1 MSAIT
6 FPNSPT
12 PGTQTTVNGITYTFT
27 DGTWVAVGQS
37 NFYSLP
43 TASAQVLG
51 GVKGGGTDITVANDG
66 VISFS
71 GTLPGPKTF
80 TFTVTGNGQTTVND
94 PQTGLNGAIGDYTIT
109 GSDRRGIVSGTNP
122 TIHINE
128 EDTII
133 FNVTAAGQEFRLVW
147 ATAAPTSGP
156 NVGGFEDIG
165 TNSVSTNEAT
175 GQGSGTV
182 TWVSKEQ
189 DGDSLYQGGS
199 NYYYQ
204 DCDQNFTNNPTTY
217 KFGTIKVFHKD
228 TPEGKSDWLELND
241 TPNSYAGQAGKFTK
255 VNAGENAL
263 EFTDSPVPVATST
276 VLGGVKGGGTGI
288 EIAADGLISLATG
301 STFDTNDVDSHLN
314 QSNPTADYVLSW
326 SGTDY
331 AWVEQSGGA
340 GGGTLEHDM
349 WWLATPSAVELG
361 VAGAG
366 RIGYSS
372 KHDTIGRGDTELGDF
387 GRVTQVGFEKSG
399 NGMTEVNGIFT
410 FPSTGHWRVK
420 STVHCYGRESGAQ
433 AGKFASA
440 ITYTS
445 NYNESTNSTY
455 NTYLECQGEP
465 RTANQTAPSY
475 SEIVSYYRTDW
486 TTVWNGND
494 PSRNLDNVFD
504 GSSATYTEMHTSHAD
519 ISYLYLTQGQLTDVV
534 KVVVGYDGD
543 GWLGFNGQQ
552 NNPALM
558 PRTDGG
564 TYQYGVNGSP
574 QELIMYDGT
583 SNNTPAFSGQLESLT
598 FTGYTQSGGSAPGGA
613 IKGATSVCHLY
624 YIKIQRLTDN
634 VLTTITYSLPAAN
647 VNWTEVNRQWSI
659 MDSQIYPHFNEVS
672 VEYVFNITDTSTQK
686 VKFEVSDATTCMQ
699 IDWNNDRQSR
709 FFFSKLEGA
718 QGLQGDPGASTTI
731 NNNAADRVI
740 LGSATADTLNADNG
754 LTYTRQGSNTSG
766 KPLLTVGTVTDGDAY
781 LDVIAGRQT
790 ATGEDKKIQLR
801 STDTYAYLY
810 ASCDNDFHIEHNRD
824 PAYRTAGAKIRIGAV
839 GDHNA
844 IFELSGESILN
855 HAGNEKIKTTTD
867 GVKITGG
874 IQDKDNQLGT
884 NGQVLTSTGTQLD
897 WVDASTLPASQPFTN
912 ISTDVST
919 SHTLLASDMGKV
931 VKITSPGGGVNL
943 QLTIPDLSASISF
956 GDEVR
961 IMNGANESISVD
973 TSATTLY
980 RGISGVNGGTGG
992 YSTGNRQIA
1001 GYSLI
1006 TLTYRG
1012 NNQWNIHGDGVF

>member
-276 VLGGVKGGGTGI
+276 VLGGVKSGGTGI

-314 QSNPTADYVLSW
+314 QSNPTSGYVLSWNGTDYAWVDNAGYSNTDVDSHLNQSNPTADYVLSW

-331 AWVEQSGGA
+331 AWVEQSGGGA

-349 WWLATPSAVELG
+349 WWLATQSAVELG

-399 NGMTEVNGIFT
+399 NGMTEENGIFT

-455 NTYLECQGEP
+455 NTYLGCQGEP

-475 SEIVSYYRTDW
+475 GEIVGYYSTDW

-519 ISYLYLTQGQLTDVV
+519 ISYLYLTHGQLTDVV

-552 NNPALM
+552 NNPANM
-558 PRTDGG
+558 ARTDGG
-564 TYQYGVNGSP
+564 PYQYGVNGSP

-686 VKFEVSDATTCMQ
+686 VKFEVSDATSCMQ

-718 QGLQGDPGASTTI
+718 QGLQGDPGTPGTSTTI
-731 NNNAADRVI
+731 NNNAANRLI
-740 LGSATADTLNADNG
+740 TGSGTTDTLNAESNITYGALGTGILLVSGDLVVDNTISIDANYIKRNSTG
-754 LTYTRQGSNTSG
+754 TNPSNADLHIQG
-766 KPLLTVGTVTDGDAY
+766 DG
-781 LDVIAGRQT
+781 
-790 ATGEDKKIQLR
+790 
-801 STDTYAYLY
+801 
-810 ASCDNDFHIEHNRD
+810 
-824 PAYRTAGAKIRIGAV
+824 
-839 GDHNA
+839 
-844 IFELSGESILN
+844 
-855 HAGNEKIKTTTD
+855 
-867 GVKITGG
+867 TGG
-874 IQDKDNQLGT
+874 TYHLTLDDHVAVAGDITIKYGLKDKDSELGT
-884 NGQVLTSTGTQLD
+884 NGQVLTSTGTQVD
-897 WVDASTLPASQPFTN
+897 WVDASTL
-912 ISTDVST
+912 ST
-919 SHTLLASDMGKV
+919 SSA
-931 VKITSPGGGVNL
+931 
-943 QLTIPDLSASISF
+943 IPAFQSNW
-956 GDEVR
+956 R
-961 IMNGANESISVD
+961 IP
-973 TSATTLY
+973 L
-980 RGISGVNGGTGG
+980 
-992 YSTGNRQIA
+992 
-1001 GYSLI
+1001 
-1006 TLTYRG
+1006 
-1012 NNQWNIHGDGVF
+1012 

>member
-80 TFTVTGNGQTTVND
+80 TFTVTGNGQTTVTD

-165 TNSVSTNEAT
+165 TNSTSNEAT

-182 TWVSKEQ
+182 TWVSKEL

-276 VLGGVKGGGTGI
+276 VLGGVKSGGTGI
-288 EIAADGLISLATG
+288 QIAADGLISLATG

-331 AWVEQSGGA
+331 AWVEQSGGGA

-349 WWLATPSAVELG
+349 WWLATPSAVANG
-361 VAGAG
+361 QPGDG

-399 NGMTEVNGIFT
+399 NGMTEENGIFT

-420 STVHCYGRESGAQ
+420 STVHCYGRASGAE
-433 AGKFASA
+433 AGKFATN

-445 NYNESTNSTY
+445 DFTAYTNSTY
-455 NTYLECQGEP
+455 NTYLGCQGEP

-475 SEIVSYYRTDW
+475 SETVSYYRTDW
-486 TTVWNGND
+486 TTVWNSGD
-494 PSRNLDNVFD
+494 AARSLDNVFD

-598 FTGYTQSGGSAPGGA
+598 FTGYTQSSGSAPGGA

-634 VLTTITYSLPAAN
+634 VLTTITYTPQTN
-647 VNWTEVNRQWSI
+647 TNWTEVNKQWSI
-659 MDSQIYPHFNEVS
+659 MDSQIYPHYNEVS

-740 LGSATADTLNADNG
+740 LGTATADTLNADDG
-754 LTYTRQGSNTSG
+754 LSYTRQGSNTYG

-781 LDVIAGRQT
+781 LDVIAGQT
-790 ATGEDKKIQLR
+790 GNGEDKKIQIR
-801 STDTYAYLY
+801 STDTYSYIY
-810 ASCDNDFHIEHNRD
+810 CSSDSDFHIEHNRD

-874 IQDKDNQLGT
+874 IQDKDSQLGT

-897 WVDASTLPASQPFTN
+897 WVDASTL
-912 ISTDVST
+912 ST
-919 SHTLLASDMGKV
+919 SS
-931 VKITSPGGGVNL
+931 
-943 QLTIPDLSASISF
+943 TIPAFQSSW
-956 GDEVR
+956 R
-961 IMNGANESISVD
+961 IP
-973 TSATTLY
+973 L
-980 RGISGVNGGTGG
+980 
-992 YSTGNRQIA
+992 
-1001 GYSLI
+1001 
-1006 TLTYRG
+1006 
-1012 NNQWNIHGDGVF
+1012 